1 MTRNLERE
9 REEHMQKYGSMLF
22 CPERETLCFYMDGM
36 WVTGCERDGCIL
48 DDPEYQKQ
56 QEVIRKNREDSFR
69 RQVEAERKELEA
81 AKMNAEKEKRE
92 KFIAEKMKVI
102 HRIEEMSREAYRNNR
117 PRRGDELFEKAR
129 FMRNELKE
137 QINQ

>member
-1 MTRNLERE
+1 MMRDLDRE

-36 WVTGCERDGCIL
+36 WATGCERDGCIL
-48 DDPEYQKQ
+48 DDPEYQKL

-69 RQVEAERKELEA
+69 RQVETERKAAEA
-81 AKMNAEKEKRE
+81 AKRNAEKEKRE
-92 KFIAEKMKVI
+92 RFIAEKMKEI
-102 HRIEEMSREAYRNNR
+102 RRIEEMSREAYRRNR

-129 FMRNELKE
+129 SMRIELKR
-137 QINQ
+137 QTSQ

>member
-1 MTRNLERE
+1 
-9 REEHMQKYGSMLF
+9 MQKYGSMLF

-81 AKMNAEKEKRE
+81 AKMNAKREKRE
-92 KFIAEKMKVI
+92 RLIEEI
-102 HRIEEMSREAYRNNR
+102 HRIEEMSREAYRSNR

-137 QINQ
+137 QTNQ

>member
-1 MTRNLERE
+1 
-9 REEHMQKYGSMLF
+9 MQKYGSMLF

-36 WVTGCERDGCIL
+36 WVTGCERRNGCIL

-56 QEVIRKNREDSFR
+56 QEVIRKNREDLFR
-69 RQVEAERKELEA
+69 RQVEAEQKELEV
-81 AKMNAEKEKRE
+81 AKMNAERGKRE
-92 KFIAEKMKVI
+92 KFIEEI

-137 QINQ
+137 QTNQ

>member
-1 MTRNLERE
+1 
-9 REEHMQKYGSMLF
+9 MQKYGSMLF

-102 HRIEEMSREAYRNNR
+102 HRIEEMSREAYRSNR

-129 FMRNELKE
+129 FRRNERKE
-137 QINQ
+137 QTNQ